1 MTNPADRHAQATLS
15 GRELAL
21 KRRQAMA
28 LHGKAGSAKP
38 SGAPS
43 RPRYE
48 PAAPASQSRPAS
60 AVSAASAMR
69 VSSASATPMTP
80 PQAQVSPARARRL
93 ALSQQGK
100 AAVQNASS
108 VVQVRPSAH
117 LRPTAAQISAIAN
130 SATASATAASC
141 GCSTETSCGCD
152 GAASVASASS
162 SRPAV
167 SSASADAQGAV
178 RTVPMAG
185 GRALAQARRAA
196 LAQDGKAGLRRVA
209 QATKIAATLPGQDW
223 QVAMSKGA
231 TARQVAMQRR
241 HVQSLVGRAGAA
253 SESNPRHSG
262 RMKARDVRA
271 AAPVKV
277 EEGHTL
283 SGQRVTGTQVE
294 RSQRVSGNE
303 PGSCRAVTG
312 TEYIGAEQF
321 DTLCKTRPAPNPPKV
336 GVGTT
341 LREQRVTGTEVGRS
355 TKVTGDEAG
364 SCRGITGSDY
374 LSAERYQEFCETR
387 PAAGVEKVARGTT
400 DMGQRFT
407 GALVDRPVQVKVTGG
422 EQGADR
428 AVTGTS
434 YSMASADLAPNK
446 VDVSTTAQ
454 GRSVTGTGLGAR
466 KGMTGDEAGAC
477 RPVTGTQYLS
487 SEQFVQMCD
496 TQAPAQPRK
505 VSVMSSR
512 DGQSVTG
519 TDVGR
524 SSQVTGNEAGSAR
537 AVTGNQYFNAKDFG
551 GAATAAPAKVQLM
564 QTLSGRSVTGSEIAP
579 SPKLSGDESFG
590 CQPVTGVDYIGTQQL
605 AAVCETAPVIK
616 PVAKVSVDQTWSGQK
631 VTGGNAG
638 RSQRVTGNEAGACAP
653 ISGNSDFGQ
662 GQYAQF
668 CEAPALQQQ
677 RNVQRDS
684 ATVSLRAITGDRP
697 GAGGSVMTG
706 DERGACEPVTGT
718 PYVGLDTMPG
728 QCATSGRFVQRARPV
743 AAPERDPAP
752 VGFSIIT
759 RGHASLGRERDQSV
773 TGNDLGTDRLTGS
786 INKAEGLI
794 TGTPEFRKQ
803 DVLRLQSLHQEQ
815 KDAVQQR
822 AAQRLSGEG
831 SQQGTKVSGD
841 VWLEKSRVSG
851 TEGASSLMR
860 NPSLRGQPR
869 GAGAN
874 ATTFREVER
883 PEIPSSRVTGSS
895 GTTERG
901 APVTVSGGARG

>member
-38 SGAPS
+38 STAPV
-43 RPRYE
+43 RPRSDSV
-48 PAAPASQSRPAS
+48 APAPQQRPAS
-60 AVSAASAMR
+60 AVSVTSAVR
-69 VSSASATPMTP
+69 VSPASVMQVVP
-80 PQAQVSPARARRL
+80 PQASITPARARRL

-100 AAVQNASS
+100 AAVQVNNANAASRS
-108 VVQVRPSAH
+108 RPSAH
-117 LRPTAAQISAIAN
+117 MRPNAVPSLSSADV
-130 SATASATAASC
+130 ASEAGGASC
-141 GCSTETSCGCD
+141 GCATTAECGCATASTVSAPPSD
-152 GAASVASASS
+152 HAAT
-162 SRPAV
+162 RE
-167 SSASADAQGAV
+167 AV
-178 RTVPMAG
+178 RVIPLAG

-209 QATKIAATLPGQDW
+209 QATKIAASLPGQDW

-241 HVQSLVGRAGAA
+241 HVQSLVGRAGA
-253 SESNPRHSG
+253 SNEPSSRHSG

-271 AAPVKV
+271 AAPIKV

-303 PGSCRAVTG
+303 PGSCRAITG
-312 TEYIGAEQF
+312 TEYVGVEQF
-321 DTLCKTRPAPNPPKV
+321 DALCTSRPAPNSPKV
-336 GVGTT
+336 GVSTT

-364 SCRGITGSDY
+364 SCRILTGSEY
-374 LSAERYQEFCETR
+374 LSAERYKEFCETLP
-387 PAAGVEKVARGTT
+387 PAGAEKVARGMTE
-400 DMGQRFT
+400 MGQRFT
-407 GALVDRPVQVKVTGG
+407 GTLVDRQVKVTGG

-428 AVTGTS
+428 EITGTG
-434 YSMASADLAPNK
+434 YSAAGADLAPNK
-446 VDVSTTAQ
+446 VEISTTAR
-454 GRSVTGTGLGAR
+454 GKSVTGTGLGAR
-466 KGMTGDEAGAC
+466 RGMTGDEAGAC

-487 SEQFVQMCD
+487 SEQFAQVCK
-496 TQAPAQPRK
+496 TEAPKQPRK
-505 VSVMSSR
+505 VSVMSSQ

-537 AVTGNQYFNAKDFG
+537 AVTGNQYFNTKDFG
-551 GAATAAPAKVQLM
+551 GAVNAAPSKVSAM
-564 QTLSGRSVTGSEIAP
+564 QTLGGRSVTGSEVAP

-605 AAVCETAPVIK
+605 AAVCEAPPAIQ
-616 PVAKVSVDQTWSGQK
+616 PVAKVAADQTWNGQR

-638 RSQRVTGNEAGACAP
+638 RGQRVTGNEAGACAP
-653 ISGNSDFGQ
+653 ISGNSYYGQ
-662 GQYAQF
+662 NQYAQF
-668 CEAPALQQQ
+668 CEPPALQRQ

-684 ATVSLRAITGDRP
+684 ATISLRDITGDRP

-718 PYVGLDTMPG
+718 PYVGMDTMPA
-728 QCATSGRFVQRARPV
+728 QCATSGRFVSRARPA
-743 AAPERDPAP
+743 AAPVRDPAP
-752 VGFSIIT
+752 KVFSILT

-773 TGNDLGTDRLTGS
+773 TGNGLDTDRITGS

-803 DVLRLQSLHQEQ
+803 DVLRLQSQQQEQ
-815 KDAVQQR
+815 KDAVQLR

-831 SQQGTKVSGD
+831 SQQGTKISGD
-841 VWLEKSRVSG
+841 VWLEKTRVTG

-860 NPSLRGQPR
+860 NPSMRGQPR
-869 GAGAN
+869 GAGSN
-874 ATTFREVER
+874 AATFRDVER
-883 PEIPSSRVTGSS
+883 PELPSSRVSGSS